1 MIIDVYLTVKS
12 RRLGQARR
20 SASRKGNKWWG
31 AEAFGRAGGRTRS
44 TLLAALKWTNPETRC
59 ELLIDDFWFLI
70 EGPCSV
76 VSHRILRLTPKG
88 RARTWARGSM

>member
-1 MIIDVYLTVKS
+1 
-12 RRLGQARR
+12 
-20 SASRKGNKWWG
+20 
-31 AEAFGRAGGRTRS
+31 
-44 TLLAALKWTNPETRC
+44 
-59 ELLIDDFWFLI
+59 LLIDDFWFLI